1 MTSSPHSGHYS
12 GFFRNA
18 DGEVSRLPPDDDA
31 IRQALA
37 DPNGLTW
44 IDLVVDG
51 PNDTHVLDQIFQFHP
66 LAVEDVRN
74 DRLDPAKI
82 DDYGSYIFIV
92 VQALTGYEP
101 HEEISAMEV
110 DFFLGSNYVVSCH
123 RQACSALN
131 AIVAKP
137 QRVQQLMSRSAAALL
152 HGLLDGIVDDFLPI
166 VDELDETIDQLENE
180 VLEQPDPSVLQKIL
194 IAKRNSLRL
203 RRATTPQR
211 DIMNRLSRNEFPAL
225 IPADLSMYFRDIF
238 DHLVRV
244 EYLIE
249 ALRDLSDAALQTY
262 LSVVSNRLNEVMRV
276 LTAVATI
283 ILPLTLI
290 SGIYGMNFEDNQF
303 PSFKSDWGFPV
314 VTISMIA
321 IAVGML
327 VYFRYRRWI

>member
-1 MTSSPHSGHYS
+1 MTSSPHSGHYT

-18 DGEVSRLPPDDDA
+18 SGEVSPLPLDDDA

-37 DPNGLTW
+37 DPKGLVW
-44 IDLVVDG
+44 IDLVIND
-51 PNDTHVLDQIFQFHP
+51 PEDTHVLDDVFQFHP

-82 DDYGSYIFIV
+82 DDLGSYIFIV
-92 VQALTGYEP
+92 VQALTGYETDK
-101 HEEISAMEV
+101 EITAMEV
-110 DFFLGSNYVVSCH
+110 DFFLGANYVVSCH
-123 RQACSALN
+123 RVACQALTG
-131 AIVAKP
+131 IVAKP
-137 QRVQQLMSRSAAALL
+137 QRVEQLMSKSAAWLL

-180 VLEQPDPSVLQKIL
+180 VLERPDPHVLQRIL
-194 IAKRNSLRL
+194 VAKRNSLRL

-225 IPADLSMYFRDIF
+225 IPADLSIYFRDIF

-303 PSFKSDWGFPV
+303 PSFKADWGFPA
-314 VTISMIA
+314 VTITMIL
-321 IAVGML
+321 IAVVML
-327 VYFRYRRWI
+327 GYFKYRRWI